1 MVISSYQMK
10 RDNMVNI
17 HRKGQMY
24 RKPCSCC
31 GSEKHGTLEIVEKIS
46 LTQSKVRFSCPM
58 IRKKHPIIWKR
69 NLKDLV
75 LWPTAK
81 RFVEYHRYREEAV
94 MRALIPFRM
103 YGGGK
108 WMSNIR
114 FLIFRDEVRRL
125 CKKTHKSSDSSEDY
139 IFET

>member
-1 MVISSYQMK
+1 MK
-10 RDNMVNI
+10 RDNMVDI
-17 HRKGQMY
+17 HRKGHMY

-31 GSEKHGTLEIVEKIS
+31 GSEKHSTLEIVEKIS
-46 LTQSKVRFSCPM
+46 FKQSKVRFSCPM

-69 NLKDLV
+69 NLKDLI
-75 LWPTAK
+75 LWPTVK
-81 RFVEYHRYREEAV
+81 RFAEYHSYREEAV
-94 MRALIPFRM
+94 TRALIQFRM

-114 FLIFRDEVRRL
+114 FLHFRDEVIQM
-125 CKKTHKSSDSSEDY
+125 CKKTHKSSDLGEDY